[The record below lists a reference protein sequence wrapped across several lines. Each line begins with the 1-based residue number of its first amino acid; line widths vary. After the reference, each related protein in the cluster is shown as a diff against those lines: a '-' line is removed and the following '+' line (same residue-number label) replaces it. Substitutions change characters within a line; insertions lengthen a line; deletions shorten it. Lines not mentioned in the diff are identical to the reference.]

1 MAIKLKKPEDSEP
14 QVYGNENFGIPK
26 DCSKKQRFSTL
37 KLTFYILAVAA
48 ICVTGYKYY
57 HKTVD
62 RYLPEITYDKTK
74 QPMIY
79 STASGFVVQTQSGEK
94 YKVAVSPDGEDST
107 SMIRPSA
114 QGKSIFFLGESGQES
129 GGFNLCMYNVDADSI
144 TVIDRDVTEFK
155 VNSDGKFAIYKK
167 GNTLYFSDLGESSK
181 IADDV
186 SDYFLSENNQVITY
200 FSADGT
206 SMYTCGTAS
215 IDIPIL
221 VDRNI
226 TKIVSEKWDYENTY
240 YIKDSMLYSKVY
252 GEDKKLI
259 GKDIIDATMLGS
271 SVYYTKKEVYVRP
284 MSDFLSDDTY
294 EDDKN
299 LVVPQG
305 ADFIKEVDGMS
316 FFDEEAFNL
325 ANARYEQ
332 KIRRDEIRLSFQNT
346 PIISNGYSL
355 YKYSQEV
362 ELVDTHIATP
372 YLAHNSCKDIIV
384 YKKKDIES
392 PKTKDLTDFETFEEA
407 KDFAKEMQNVIQDED
422 MYLVKEGETPFFI
435 FEFFP
440 TMQIEISLDGK
451 YLYCIESKK
460 GKNEGILTRYEIGA
474 NSLIN
479 RKEISDKVTDFA
491 VDGSDS
497 SAVMVFSGNTL
508 SFYYNDALTYLSDS
522 SCHEFFFVDR
532 TLFYYD
538 DYDYDKKAG
547 TLCSIRNGVI
557 TPIDT
562 EVYSFNVRKHNAVS
576 YIKNYDA
583 ERKTGTLYIKN
594 GSKTTRQDTH
604 VGVIIN

>member
-1 MAIKLKKPEDSEP
+1 MAIKLKKPEDAEP
-14 QVYGNENFGIPK
+14 EVYGNENFGIPK
-26 DCSKKQRFSTL
+26 DCSKKQKFSTV
-37 KLTFYILAVAA
+37 KLTFYILAVAF

-57 HKTVD
+57 HKAVD

-79 STASGFVVQTQSGEK
+79 STESGFVVKTQSGEK
-94 YKVAVSPDGEDST
+94 YKVAISPDGENANT
-107 SMIRPSA
+107 VIRSVA
-114 QGKSIFFLGESGQES
+114 QGRSIFFLGESERES
-129 GGFNLCMYNVDADSI
+129 VGFNLCLYNVDSDKI
-144 TVIDRDVTEFK
+144 TVIDRHVTEFK
-155 VNSDGKFAIYKK
+155 VNPDGKLTIYKK
-167 GNTLYFSDLGESSK
+167 GNTLYFSDLGESNM

-200 FSADGT
+200 FSSDGT
-206 SMYTCGTAS
+206 AMYTCGTNS
-215 IDIPIL
+215 GDEPVL
-221 VDRNI
+221 VDSDI
-226 TKIVSEKWDYENTY
+226 TKIISEKGDYTNTY
-240 YIKDSMLYSKVY
+240 YIKDSMLYLKVY
-252 GEDKKLI
+252 GEEKELI
-259 GKDIIDATMLGS
+259 GKDIIDATMVGS

-284 MSDFLSDDTY
+284 MSDFLSDSTY

-299 LVVPQG
+299 LAVPQG

-325 ANARYEQ
+325 ANAHYEQ
-332 KIRRDEIRLSFQNT
+332 KLKRDEIRLSFQNT
-346 PIISNGYSL
+346 PIITNGYSL
-355 YKYSQEV
+355 YRYSQEV
-362 ELVDTHIATP
+362 ELVDTYIATP
-372 YLAHNSCKDIIV
+372 YLTHNSCKDIIV
-384 YKKKDIES
+384 YKKKDTKS
-392 PKTKDLTDFETFEEA
+392 PNTKDLTDFKTPEEA
-407 KDFAKEMQNVIQDED
+407 KDFAKEMQSVTADED
-422 MYLVKEGETPFFI
+422 MYLVKEGQSPFFI

-538 DYDYDKKAG
+538 DYDYEKKAG
-547 TLCSIRNGVI
+547 TLCSIRNGVK
-557 TPIDT
+557 TAIDT
-562 EVYSFNVRKHNAVS
+562 EVYAFNVRKHNAVS

-583 ERKTGTLYIKN
+583 ELKTGTLYIKN

-604 VGVIIN
+604 VGAIIN